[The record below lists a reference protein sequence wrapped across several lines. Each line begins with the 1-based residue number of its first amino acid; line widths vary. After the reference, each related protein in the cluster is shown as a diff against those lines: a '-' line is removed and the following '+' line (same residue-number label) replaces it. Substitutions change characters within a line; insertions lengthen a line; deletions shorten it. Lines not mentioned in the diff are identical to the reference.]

1 MCQQGG
7 LRRIWKSMPS
17 LIQCNLNRSWGAQD
31 LLAQYVREEEIGI
44 CAISEPRRVPDS
56 KKWCKSLNGL
66 AAVMWEPRILGRP
79 GIMVG
84 RGENFVTAKFGDFK
98 VISCYISPNV
108 DMGVFLEFLDELGE
122 EVRRLDNRETI
133 ICGGFNS
140 KSILWGA
147 PRTNRRGELVEEWA
161 AEMDVRLMNTG
172 QEPTCIRA
180 QGESYIDLTW
190 ITPDMVEKITNWR
203 VVQKETLSDH
213 VYINMEI
220 GSDRKRVGN
229 NNKKLGWN

>member
-1 MCQQGG
+1 
-7 LRRIWKSMPS
+7 MPS

-31 LLAQYVREEEIGI
+31 LLAQFVREEEIGI

-84 RGENFVTAKFGDFK
+84 RGENFVTAEFGDFK

-122 EVRRLDNRETI
+122 EVRRLGNRETI
-133 ICGGFNS
+133 ICGDFNS
-140 KSILWGA
+140 TSILWGYKVGSSKLHSRWF
-147 PRTNRRGELVEEWA
+147 PTFVRMRDLGVRYCVVLRRV
-161 AEMDVRLMNTG
+161 TG
-172 QEPTCIRA
+172 N
-180 QGESYIDLTW
+180 S
-190 ITPDMVEKITNWR
+190 V
-203 VVQKETLSDH
+203 
-213 VYINMEI
+213 
-220 GSDRKRVGN
+220 
-229 NNKKLGWN
+229 